1 MKRIDYIGVTNR
13 NRTLDELREV
23 MRLMHE
29 DLWDA
34 VIAGK
39 LTLPVDRTFP
49 LDQAVEAQA
58 YMKANQHFGKIALVM

>member
-13 NRTLDELREV
+13 TRTLDELREV

-34 VIAGK
+34 VSGGK
-39 LTLPVDRTFP
+39 LSLPVDKTFP
-49 LDQAVEAQA
+49 LDRGGRSA
-58 YMKANQHFGKIALVM
+58 GRI